1 MDTNRVRGSKGSSP
15 DAVFRTLWSPPICT
29 VCESRTLTLRRNGG
43 CFDHTVPKKDVRLNI
58 RPRERAKLLWFASF
72 FHHMEKRKRFCSGV
86 FKNISPIYGHGRGQ
100 KLGAFQKRFWK
111 LIFCLTEKNG
121 PFWAG
126 VSRYTEKNML
136 FWSGVFPKLFL
147 LPPPYGETHALLLTC
162 FPEKICFPDIR
173 PRERGKRNH
182 FSKKD

>member
-1 MDTNRVRGSKGSSP
+1 MDANRVRGRKGSTP
-15 DAVFRTLWSPPICT
+15 DAAFRTLWSPPICT

-43 CFDHTVPKKDVRLNI
+43 CFDHPVPKKDVRLNI
-58 RPRERAKLLWFASF
+58 RPRERAKVRRFSKKILKTDLLPYGETWAVLSGCFSNF
-72 FHHMEKRKRFCSGV
+72 FFT
-86 FKNISPIYGHGRGQ
+86 
-100 KLGAFQKRFWK
+100 L
-111 LIFCLTEKNG
+111 
-121 PFWAG
+121 
-126 VSRYTEKNML
+126 RYTEKNML

-173 PRERGKRNH
+173 PRERGKLNH